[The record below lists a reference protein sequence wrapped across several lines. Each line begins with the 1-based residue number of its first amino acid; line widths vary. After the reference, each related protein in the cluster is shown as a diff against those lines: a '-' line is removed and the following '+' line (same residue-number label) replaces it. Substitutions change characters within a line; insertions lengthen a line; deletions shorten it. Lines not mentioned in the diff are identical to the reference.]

1 MKNLGRLIA
10 EAGPGPVYRR
20 LARIIA
26 RHFQRL
32 WRLQAMPLGIYA
44 VASMLCASSDAVSAP
59 QTTSLE
65 VSQSAC
71 LFHLFSLTHS
81 TEGDIVLLRRVKKP
95 PILTKPL
102 KAGHTLG
109 THFGTIKHDDILG
122 KSYRDT
128 VSSSK
133 AKYARIHRPTL
144 GEYATLTPRIVTPV
158 GSLLRARTYG
168 CNKTSS

>member
-1 MKNLGRLIA
+1 LCATSDA
-10 EAGPGPVYRR
+10 ESAQQMTLSEVLQP
-20 LARIIA
+20 LASSIP
-26 RHFQRL
+26 
-32 WRLQAMPLGIYA
+32 MPLTLP
-44 VASMLCASSDAVSAP
+44 S
-59 QTTSLE
+59 
-65 VSQSAC
+65 
-71 LFHLFSLTHS
+71 
-81 TEGDIVLLRRVKKP
+81 EGDIVLLRRVKKP

-102 KAGHTLG
+102 KAGQTLG

-158 GSLLRARTYG
+158 GRPVG
-168 CNKTSS
+168 D

>member
-1 MKNLGRLIA
+1 MTLSEVLQ
-10 EAGPGPVYRR
+10 P
-20 LARIIA
+20 LASSIP
-26 RHFQRL
+26 
-32 WRLQAMPLGIYA
+32 MPLTLP
-44 VASMLCASSDAVSAP
+44 S
-59 QTTSLE
+59 
-65 VSQSAC
+65 
-71 LFHLFSLTHS
+71 
-81 TEGDIVLLRRVKKP
+81 EGDIVLLRRVKKP

-102 KAGHTLG
+102 KAGQTLG

-158 GSLLRARTYG
+158 GRPVG
-168 CNKTSS
+168 D